1 MYCPNVLVVRHLKKR
16 TLQNLVLHSV
26 SLLWA
31 AGYLSPTQAQIA
43 PPPDYDQ
50 KLSGVTVNATR
61 SDTPLDQIPLNT
73 TILTKEVLE
82 LAPDQTIDQILKN
95 QPGVFLNDQPYYEKD
110 PTGQSLNVRGLGN
123 ARTLVLADGSPL
135 NDAFYGTIM
144 WNLVPL
150 SSIDTVEFMRGGI
163 SSLWGNWGM
172 GGVINMN
179 TRTPKNSQQEVSAN
193 YGTFNTVNLAAS
205 KDIMATDNLQL
216 RLSAD
221 YLNTGGYTNIATISP
236 AAANSV
242 KPGMGS
248 AAAQNTN
255 VRLQSY
261 FKAGSDTK
269 GFVRLGYGTMADYS
283 NAMSIA
289 TNLKQTTDL
298 AAGTTTKLSE
308 SDKVLVNLFYQ
319 NTAFNKQNGS
329 NAAVSSVFNAQ
340 KLATNTPYISS
351 NYYDPYSTTGAGVQ
365 YIKDMKGLVDQVLV
379 GVDGRNISGSNLTN
393 NLTTTGAV
401 SSVNYAQ
408 GQQNFYGVMGQAKST
423 TSIIPLQ
430 TTLALRVDN
439 WSSSTPTYYN
449 TGPGGK
455 NASYQN
461 ISNQNKTIL
470 SPNLGF
476 LYGLSKEWSL
486 RSAIYQAY
494 HAPGLNNT
502 LRSYASSSG
511 GNNFANPNL
520 TVEIMKGF
528 EAGTDYRWK
537 EGFLQLTAFTNQVTN
552 AITTYNLKANNAT
565 DVALAQK
572 LCGSTKS
579 SNPLKAAAGNCVS
592 TSINYYTNNQN
603 LQSQGIEMQFHHNLS
618 PQWAVDAGYS
628 LTNTV
633 LTASSTSDP
642 TGSQV
647 AGVPQ
652 NIGNLGMTWFPV
664 PKASITTTMRYVG
677 NSWMDTAHTLPVPA
691 YAIFGLRANYEV
703 NQSITLYV
711 TAVNMLN
718 RQYITFG
725 SGSNNNSYVLG
736 MPQAFTVGGKF
747 TF

>member
-1 MYCPNVLVVRHLKKR
+1 MLLLRSIAHWLQARSIKFWEFSIYYRNFQVAQYCKKR
-16 TLQNLVLHSV
+16 TLQTVVIHSAC
-26 SLLWA
+26 LLWA
-31 AGYLSPTQAQIA
+31 GTYLSSTQAQIA

-150 SSIDTVEFMRGGI
+150 SSIDTVEFIRGGI

-242 KPGMGS
+242 KPGMG
-248 AAAQNTN
+248 AAAAENSN

-261 FKAGSDTK
+261 FKAGTDTK
-269 GFVRLGYGTMADYS
+269 GFVRVGYGTMADYS

-289 TNLKQTTDL
+289 TNLKQTTDI

-308 SDKVLVNLFYQ
+308 GDKVLVNLFYQ
-319 NTAFNKQNGS
+319 KTAFNKQNGS

-351 NYYDPYSTTGAGVQ
+351 NYFDPYSTTGAGVQ

-430 TTLALRVDN
+430 TTLALRIDN

-449 TGPGGK
+449 TGPDGK

-476 LYGLSKEWSL
+476 LYELSKEWNL
-486 RSAIYQAY
+486 RSSIYQAY

-520 TVEIMKGF
+520 TVEIMKGL
-528 EAGTDYRWK
+528 EAGTD
-537 EGFLQLTAFTNQVTN
+537 
-552 AITTYNLKANNAT
+552 
-565 DVALAQK
+565 
-572 LCGSTKS
+572 
-579 SNPLKAAAGNCVS
+579 
-592 TSINYYTNNQN
+592 
-603 LQSQGIEMQFHHNLS
+603 
-618 PQWAVDAGYS
+618 
-628 LTNTV
+628 
-633 LTASSTSDP
+633 
-642 TGSQV
+642 
-647 AGVPQ
+647 
-652 NIGNLGMTWFPV
+652 
-664 PKASITTTMRYVG
+664 
-677 NSWMDTAHTLPVPA
+677 
-691 YAIFGLRANYEV
+691 
-703 NQSITLYV
+703 
-711 TAVNMLN
+711 
-718 RQYITFG
+718 
-725 SGSNNNSYVLG
+725 
-736 MPQAFTVGGKF
+736 
-747 TF
+747 

>member
-1 MYCPNVLVVRHLKKR
+1 M
-16 TLQNLVLHSV
+16 HSAC
-26 SLLWA
+26 LLW
-31 AGYLSPTQAQIA
+31 GGTYLISAQAQIA

-73 TILTKEVLE
+73 TILSKEVLE

-150 SSIDTVEFMRGGI
+150 SSIDTVEFIRGGI

-205 KDIMATDNLQL
+205 KDMMATDNLQL

-221 YLNTGGYTNIATISP
+221 YLNTGGYTNIATMSP
-236 AAANSV
+236 AAANSI
-242 KPGMGS
+242 KPGMGA
-248 AAAQNTN
+248 AAAQNSN

-261 FKAGSDTK
+261 FKAGTDTK
-269 GFVRLGYGTMADYS
+269 GFMRVGYGTMADYS

-289 TNLKQTTDL
+289 TNLKQTTDI

-423 TSIIPLQ
+423 TSVIPLQ
-430 TTLALRVDN
+430 TTLALRIDN

-449 TGPGGK
+449 TGPDGK
-455 NASYQN
+455 NASFQT

-476 LYGLSKEWSL
+476 LYELSKEWNL
-486 RSAIYQAY
+486 RSSIYQAY

-552 AITTYNLKANNAT
+552 AITTYNLKANNET
-565 DVALAQK
+565 DVALAQQ
-572 LCGSTKS
+572 LCGAAKG

-603 LQSQGIEMQFHHNLS
+603 LQSQGLEMQFHHNIS
-618 PQWAVDAGYS
+618 AQWSLDVGYS

-652 NIGNLGMTWFPV
+652 NIGNLGVTWFPV

-691 YAIFGLRANYEV
+691 YAIFGLRANYEI
-703 NQSITLYV
+703 NQSITLYA
-711 TAVNMLN
+711 TAVNILN